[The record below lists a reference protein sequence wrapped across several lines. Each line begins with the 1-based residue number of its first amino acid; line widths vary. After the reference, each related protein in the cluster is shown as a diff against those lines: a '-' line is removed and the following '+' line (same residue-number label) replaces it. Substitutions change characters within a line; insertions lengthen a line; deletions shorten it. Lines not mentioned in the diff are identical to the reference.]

1 MMGSMITLGPQNW
14 NSDLLFFIKSHE
26 VVYFYIRAVQQLWQI
41 DNPMTHPASPISRIS
56 FYITMALV
64 IASVLSG
71 QCGAQE
77 SGTQESVDLF
87 SPVAEIFETR
97 CIACHRPHDPRGG
110 LSIQTRQSLL
120 AGGESGPAIVEQELA
135 DSSTG
140 QASQSLLMQMI
151 GGQQPLMPKDSPKLS
166 EQEIRAIHAWLQAGA
181 PWPAGRVLSDQTL
194 ADNNWWSLKPI
205 ALPPTFSPPSVN
217 CPSHLDNCQNPIDQF
232 ILSRLHSEGLTL
244 SPAADKR
251 SLIRRL
257 SFDLLGLPPTFQ
269 QVDDFLKDSDPMA
282 YNRLV
287 DRMLGSPL
295 YGQRWARHWMDVVH
309 FGETHGYD
317 KDQPRPNAWPYR
329 DYLVRSFNEDK
340 AYSRFILEQVAGDA
354 MFPDSRDGIEALG
367 MIACGPWDL
376 IGHAEVSEAKID
388 GKIARHLD
396 RDNMVATIIGTFC
409 SVTIQCAQCHQH
421 KFDPITQEDYYSL
434 QSVFAALDRTDRLY
448 DIDPAVAKQRAKL
461 QAERSQAQDT
471 INQMQ
476 ELAQQRCSSLLV
488 ELDKQIQAAKSQS
501 LDAEDVNKLKQSR
514 ILIVQACL
522 GSANAEKLATAQTQL
537 LDTQAALDQLPS
549 QSKVYA
555 GTIHHG
561 SGAFQGTGGNKGRP
575 RIISVL
581 ARGDVRKPTS
591 VATPGTFAL
600 DALPNRFDVPEGA
613 DESLRRIA
621 LANWIASKD
630 NPLTW
635 RSIVNRVWQYH
646 FGTGIVD
653 SANDFGRMGGLPS
666 HPELLDWLAITFRD
680 EMQGSIKQLHR
691 LIVTSATYRQSSMIQ
706 LSQGD
711 SRDNSSGHLKA
722 QQVEAQN
729 RLLWKVSRRKLDAE
743 AFRDAVLAAS
753 GQMDWTMD
761 GPSFQDFVV
770 VQPEHSPHYEYHLH
784 DPNDPRTHRR
794 SIYRFLVRSKP
805 QPFMSCLDCADP
817 SLRVDKRNESYSPQQ
832 ALALLNNGL
841 IVSMAQAMADQLMAA
856 SDQPA
861 EQVQQLFRR
870 GLQRPPSD
878 SEQELFV
885 EYIRRHGPA
894 NACRVIF
901 SLNEFMFV
909 D

>member
-1 MMGSMITLGPQNW
+1 
-14 NSDLLFFIKSHE
+14 
-26 VVYFYIRAVQQLWQI
+26 
-41 DNPMTHPASPISRIS
+41 
-56 FYITMALV
+56 
-64 IASVLSG
+64 
-71 QCGAQE
+71 
-77 SGTQESVDLF
+77 
-87 SPVAEIFETR
+87 
-97 CIACHRPHDPRGG
+97 
-110 LSIQTRQSLL
+110 
-120 AGGESGPAIVEQELA
+120 
-135 DSSTG
+135 
-140 QASQSLLMQMI
+140 
-151 GGQQPLMPKDSPKLS
+151 
-166 EQEIRAIHAWLQAGA
+166 
-181 PWPAGRVLSDQTL
+181 
-194 ADNNWWSLKPI
+194 
-205 ALPPTFSPPSVN
+205 
-217 CPSHLDNCQNPIDQF
+217 
-232 ILSRLHSEGLTL
+232 
-244 SPAADKR
+244 
-251 SLIRRL
+251 L

>member
-1 MMGSMITLGPQNW
+1 MGSMITLGPQNW

>member
-1 MMGSMITLGPQNW
+1 
-14 NSDLLFFIKSHE
+14 
-26 VVYFYIRAVQQLWQI
+26 
-41 DNPMTHPASPISRIS
+41 
-56 FYITMALV
+56 MALV
-64 IASVLSG
+64 VVSDLPC
-71 QCGAQE
+71 QCKAQE
-77 SGTQESVDLF
+77 SGKQESVDLF

-97 CIACHRPHDPRGG
+97 CIDCHRQHDPQGG

-120 AGGESGPAIVEQELA
+120 AGGDSGPAIVEQELA
-135 DSSTG
+135 DSSTS

-166 EQEIRAIHAWLQAGA
+166 EQEIRAVQAWLQAGA
-181 PWPAGRVLSDQTL
+181 PWPDGRTLSDQPLT
-194 ADNNWWSLKPI
+194 DNNWWSLKPI
-205 ALPPTFSPPSVN
+205 ALPPPFSPPSVD
-217 CPSHLDNCQNPIDQF
+217 CPNHLEKCQNPIDQF
-232 ILSRLHSEGLTL
+232 ILSRLHSEGLTP
-244 SPAADKR
+244 SPPADKR
-251 SLIRRL
+251 SVIRRL
-257 SFDLLGLPPTFQ
+257 RFDLLGHPPTFQ
-269 QVDDFLKDSDPMA
+269 QGDDFLQDADPLA
-282 YNRLV
+282 YHRLV

-295 YGQRWARHWMDVVH
+295 YGQRWARHWMDVVQ
-309 FGETHGYD
+309 FGETPGYD
-317 KDQPRPNAWPYR
+317 KDQHRPNAWPYR
-329 DYLVRSFNEDK
+329 DFLVRSFNEDK
-340 AYSRFILEQVAGDA
+340 AYSRVILEQVAGDA
-354 MFPDSRDGIEALG
+354 MFPGSRDGIEALG

-376 IGHAEVSEAKID
+376 IGHAEVPEAKID
-388 GKIARHLD
+388 GKITRHLD

-434 QSVFAALDRTDRLY
+434 QSVFAALDRADRLY

-461 QAERSQAQDT
+461 QADRSRVQDT
-471 INQMQ
+471 INQLQ
-476 ELAQQRCSSLLV
+476 ELAQQRCSSLLA
-488 ELDKQIQAAKSQS
+488 ELDKQIQAANSQS
-501 LDAEDVNKLKQSR
+501 LNAADVDKLKQSR
-514 ILIVQACL
+514 SLIVQACI
-522 GSANAEKLATAQTQL
+522 GIDNAEKLASAQTQL
-537 LDTQAALDQLPS
+537 LDTQAALDQLPP

-555 GTIHHG
+555 GTINHG
-561 SGAFQGTGGNKGRP
+561 SGVFQGTGANNGRP
-575 RIISVL
+575 RMISVL

-600 DALPNRFDVPEGA
+600 SGLPNRFDVPEGA

-666 HPELLDWLAITFRD
+666 HPELLDWLAVTFRD

-691 LIVTSATYRQSSMIQ
+691 LIVTSATYRQSSIIQ
-706 LSQGD
+706 QSQGD
-711 SRDNSSGHLKA
+711 SPDTSPRHSKA
-722 QQVEAQN
+722 QQVDAQN
-729 RLLWKVSRRKLDAE
+729 RFLWKASRRKLDAE
-743 AFRDAVLAAS
+743 AFRDAVLAVS

-784 DPNDPRTHRR
+784 DPTDPKTHRR

-817 SLRVDKRNESYSPQQ
+817 SLRVDKRNESHSAQQ

-841 IVSMAQAMADQLMAA
+841 IVSMAQTMADQLIAA
-856 SDQPA
+856 SDQPTV
-861 EQVQQLFRR
+861 QVQQMFRR
-870 GLQRPPSD
+870 GLQRPPRE
-878 SEQELFV
+878 SEQEKFV
-885 EYIRRHGPA
+885 EYIRRHGLA
-894 NACRVIF
+894 NACRAIL